1 MTVISVLWHRLRVVL
16 GHLPLAV
23 KLVRQ
28 MVILLAQVAAPMDP
42 HRGAA
47 AARGG
52 RAELITVSAMAHPRS
67 HADPCRIVRG
77 VLHVVEMAAMM

>member
-1 MTVISVLWHRLRVVL
+1 MISVLWHRLRAVL

-28 MVILLAQVAAPMDP
+28 MVTLLAQVAAPMDP

-47 AARGG
+47 VAQGG
-52 RAELITVSAMAHPRS
+52 RAEPITVSAMAHPRS
-67 HADPCRIVRG
+67 HADLGRMVRG
-77 VLHVVEMAAMM
+77 VLHVVEMAAVM